1 MIEYRH
7 DKKISDAQ
15 LRPLYQ
21 AVGWTAYLD
30 QVSDL
35 SQMLAASQNIIS

>member
-7 DKKISDAQ
+7 DKEISDAQ

-30 QVSDL
+30 
-35 SQMLAASQNIIS
+35 

>member
-1 MIEYRH
+1 MINYRH
-7 DKKISDAQ
+7 DKEISDVQ

-35 SQMLAASQNIIS
+35 MSLAPGTRTS